1 MVGILLAGC
10 VHPGAREPGWVTRPG
25 SAFSPSEYLVAVG
38 HGSSREGANQSA
50 MAELARQ
57 IRVSV
62 RDEFDSTSSAV
73 DLGNG
78 DWTSRARTRR
88 HTVVVA
94 DQTLE
99 GARIARHWASG
110 SGPQRH
116 YSLAVL
122 ERAVYAENA
131 RKAVTSLDRQIEL
144 LSRTSQDQS
153 ALQRLHDL
161 TRALDKSRER
171 RRRNRALIAVTG
183 TGIPAPQPPSD
194 LQRRLD
200 AERANVKLSVDTSS
214 QWDDALQG
222 AVRARGLSVVPSS
235 ANRMALR
242 VERDSVHHEDGWFWL
257 RATLVLDWNRQG
269 EALGTARLP
278 LKVSSTKRSML
289 EGRLRNQV
297 VASIPRVLDKLLA
310 PPEAQATEESGG
322 RDGTRTTASKV
333 SSAIHS
339 RKMLYSTS
347 NPGYAIRYKAIGGRT
362 TRNSAAVAGV
372 SADLMGA
379 AMEKL
384 ILAAPAMGTPA
395 GRHSSF
401 PIASIAVCPVTGS
414 DIAPRRKISVAGAS

>member
-1 MVGILLAGC
+1 
-10 VHPGAREPGWVTRPG
+10 
-25 SAFSPSEYLVAVG
+25 
-38 HGSSREGANQSA
+38 

-78 DWTSRARTRR
+78 DRTSRARTRR

-99 GARIARHWASG
+99 GARIARHWASR
-110 SGPQRH
+110 SRPQRH

-131 RKAVTSLDRQIEL
+131 RKAVTSLDRQIKL
-144 LSRTSQDQS
+144 LSRTSRDQA

-183 TGIPAPQPPSD
+183 TGIPASQPRSK

-200 AERANVKLSVDTSS
+200 AERSNVKLSVDTSR
-214 QWDDALQG
+214 QWNDALQG

-235 ANRMALR
+235 ANRMVLR
-242 VERDSVHHEDGWFWL
+242 VERDRVHHEDGWFWL
-257 RATLVLDWNRQG
+257 RATLVLDWTRQG
-269 EALGTARLP
+269 NTLGTARLP
-278 LKVSSTKRSML
+278 LKVSSTQRSML

-297 VASIPRVLDKLLA
+297 VATIPRVLDKLLA
-310 PPEAQATEESGG
+310 PSETQATEESEG
-322 RDGTRTTASKV
+322 RDGARSSASKV
-333 SSAIHS
+333 SSAIRS
-339 RKMLYSTS
+339 SKMPYSTS
-347 NPGYAIRYKAIGGRT
+347 KPAEAIRDEAI
-362 TRNSAAVAGV
+362 
-372 SADLMGA
+372 
-379 AMEKL
+379 
-384 ILAAPAMGTPA
+384 
-395 GRHSSF
+395 
-401 PIASIAVCPVTGS
+401 
-414 DIAPRRKISVAGAS
+414 